1 MVIDLGMPR
10 DEPELPP
17 RPWSLR
23 SRRALGTVVA
33 VAGLLG
39 ASSAT
44 APVRPDL
51 VSVTIQA
58 TAADDYLVDGD
69 ALYLLR
75 PSRGVIRAGLRTIT
89 RYRLPDATEPEWE
102 AALYTAGPVRG
113 AYLVDGM
120 ILATADAGPGIQTIA
135 IRPETGQEV
144 WRRSGWLHRT
154 TAGQGLLQDFSRGLR
169 QQLLS
174 VELATG
180 AVRWSKSFAADDPV
194 LVDGDRFVRWTPA
207 GTAQVYEADAGA
219 VLATA
224 HFQLDREVNAQ
235 IVSDLLLVPEKVAGR
250 AVLTAYG
257 LDRLDRR
264 WRADIDLRAEYVGG
278 DCGDALCLGSPDDGG
293 LRLVDL
299 ATGRTR
305 WSVAGWGYA
314 YRVGPYLLA
323 YGRSATT
330 NPRAGLL
337 DPASGHVV
345 GDLGDWNAS
354 APAPG
359 GQMLGIRENGPR
371 AVVARLDP
379 AAVEAKVLGVL
390 AGVFQCHP
398 SPLAVVC
405 RRAGGSIGVWY
416 PERRL

>member
-1 MVIDLGMPR
+1 MVIDLGVPQ
-10 DEPELPP
+10 DELELAP
-17 RPWSLR
+17 RPWFPKPRPVL
-23 SRRALGTVVA
+23 AAA
-33 VAGLLG
+33 VTLAVLLG
-39 ASSAT
+39 ASDAT
-44 APVRPDL
+44 APVRSGL

-58 TAADDYLVDGD
+58 TAADEYVLDGD
-69 ALYLLR
+69 SLYLMR

-89 RYRLPDATEPEWE
+89 GYRLPDATGPEWE
-102 AALYTAGPVRG
+102 AGLYTAGPVRG
-113 AYLVDGM
+113 ASLVDGM
-120 ILATADAGPGIQTIA
+120 LLAIAEAGGDIQTIA
-135 IRPETGQEV
+135 IRPDTGQEV
-144 WRRSGWLHRT
+144 WRRSGWWHRT
-154 TAGQGLLQDFSRGLR
+154 TAGKGLLQDSSRGLR

-180 AVRWSKSFAADDPV
+180 AVRWTKSFAADDPV
-194 LVDGDRFVRWTPA
+194 LMDGDRFVHWTRS
-207 GTAQVYEADAGA
+207 GTVQVHEADTGA

-224 HFQLDREVNAQ
+224 HLAFDREVTAQ
-235 IVSDLLLVPEKVAGR
+235 IVSGLLLVPEEVAGR
-250 AVLTAYG
+250 PVLTAFG

-278 DCGDALCLGSPDDGG
+278 ECGDALCVGVSDDGG

-305 WSVAGWGYA
+305 WSAAGWGYA

-323 YGRSATT
+323 YGHSTTT
-330 NPRAGLL
+330 NPRAALL
-337 DPASGHVV
+337 DPADGHVV

-354 APAPG
+354 LPAPDG
-359 GQMLGIRENGPR
+359 RMLGIRENGSR
-371 AVVARLDP
+371 ALVARLD
-379 AAVEAKVLGVL
+379 ATAVDVKVLGVL
-390 AGVFQCHP
+390 AGVFQCQP